1 MIRKDA
7 DMKMHRSHPNKQ
19 AGSMLL
25 EGLISILLF
34 SIGILA
40 IVGLQAA
47 SIKMVGD
54 AKYRS
59 DASLL
64 SDQLIGQ
71 MWSHAQ
77 GTPCTPGFA
86 GTGTPGLQQSDFSS
100 NPAGPLYTNWVNSV
114 NASLPGVSG
123 VTANQPTVTFT
134 TNALTCT
141 PSSIATITIYWNSP
155 NEPAQAHKHVV
166 VAEII

>member
-1 MIRKDA
+1 
-7 DMKMHRSHPNKQ
+7 MKIHQSHPNKQ
-19 AGSMLL
+19 TGSMLL

-64 SDQLIGQ
+64 ANQLIGQ
-71 MWSHAQ
+71 MWASDRTTTTLQ
-77 GTPCTPGFA
+77 GNFSSGPA
-86 GTGTPGLQQSDFSS
+86 GT
-100 NPAGPLYTNWVNSV
+100 LYTNWVNSV

-123 VTANQPTVTFT
+123 VAANQPIVALT
-134 TNALTCT
+134 TNTLTAR
-141 PSSIATITIYWNSP
+141 PSSIVTVTIYWNSP
-155 NEPAQAHKHVV
+155 NELAQAHKYIV

>member
-1 MIRKDA
+1 MNTPQ
-7 DMKMHRSHPNKQ
+7 SHPKKQ

-34 SIGILA
+34 SVGILA

-47 SIKMVGD
+47 SIKMVAD

-64 SDQLIGQ
+64 ADQLIGQ
-71 MWSHAQ
+71 MWASDRTTA
-77 GTPCTPGFA
+77 T
-86 GTGTPGLQQSDFSS
+86 LQANFSS
-100 NPAGPLYTNWVNSV
+100 PNGASYTNWLNSV
-114 NASLPGVSG
+114 YASSLPGIGASG
-123 VTANQPTVTFT
+123 VAPTVTFT
-134 TNALTCT
+134 TNTNT
-141 PSSIATITIYWNSP
+141 TVNSSIATITIYWSSP
-155 NEPAQAHKHVV
+155 NEPAQAHKHIV

>member
-1 MIRKDA
+1 ME
-7 DMKMHRSHPNKQ
+7 MHQSPPHKQ
-19 AGSMLL
+19 TGSMLL

-64 SDQLIGQ
+64 ADQLIGQ
-71 MWSHAQ
+71 MWASDRTAATLQ
-77 GTPCTPGFA
+77 GN
-86 GTGTPGLQQSDFSS
+86 FSS
-100 NPAGPLYTNWVNSV
+100 TPAGALYVNWASSV
-114 NASLPGVSG
+114 NATMPGVSG
-123 VTANQPTVTFT
+123 VAANQPTVVFT
-134 TNALTCT
+134 TNTLTTT

-155 NEPAQAHKHVV
+155 KEPPQAHKHVV
-166 VAEII
+166 IAEII

>member
-1 MIRKDA
+1 
-7 DMKMHRSHPNKQ
+7 
-19 AGSMLL
+19 MLL

-64 SDQLIGQ
+64 ADQLIGQ
-71 MWSHAQ
+71 MWVSDRTTATLQ
-77 GTPCTPGFA
+77 GN
-86 GTGTPGLQQSDFSS
+86 FSS
-100 NPAGPLYTNWVNSV
+100 TPAGIQYTNWVTSV
-114 NASLPGVSG
+114 NASSLPGVSG
-123 VTANQPTVTFT
+123 VAANQPTVAFT
-134 TNALTCT
+134 TNTLTAT

-155 NEPAQAHKHVV
+155 NEPAQAHKHIV

>member
-1 MIRKDA
+1 
-7 DMKMHRSHPNKQ
+7 MKTHPSHPNKQ
-19 AGSMLL
+19 TGSMLL

-40 IVGLQAA
+40 IVSLQAA

-64 SDQLIGQ
+64 ADQLIGQ
-71 MWSHAQ
+71 MWASDRTTTTLQ
-77 GTPCTPGFA
+77 GNFSSTPA
-86 GTGTPGLQQSDFSS
+86 GT
-100 NPAGPLYTNWVNSV
+100 LYTNWVNSV
-114 NASLPGVSG
+114 NAALPGVSG
-123 VTANQPTVTFT
+123 VAANQPTVVFT
-134 TNALTCT
+134 TNALTAS

-155 NEPAQAHKHVV
+155 NEPTKAHKHVV

>member
-7 DMKMHRSHPNKQ
+7 DMKVHQSHPKKQ

-40 IVGLQAA
+40 IVGLQAT

-64 SDQLIGQ
+64 SDQLIGR
-71 MWSHAQ
+71 MWASDRTIA
-77 GTPCTPGFA
+77 T
-86 GTGTPGLQQSDFSS
+86 LQANFSS
-100 NPAGPLYTNWVNSV
+100 TPAGGQYTNWVINSV
-114 NASLPGVSG
+114 NTSSLPGVAG
-123 VTANQPTVTFT
+123 VAANQPTVTFT
-134 TNALTCT
+134 TNATT
-141 PSSIATITIYWNSP
+141 VVNSSIATITIYWSSP

>member
-1 MIRKDA
+1 
-7 DMKMHRSHPNKQ
+7 MKAHQSHPKKQ

-40 IVGLQAA
+40 IVGLQAT

-64 SDQLIGQ
+64 ANQLIGQ
-71 MWSHAQ
+71 MWAGNRTTATLQANFSS
-77 GTPCTPGFA
+77 TPA
-86 GTGTPGLQQSDFSS
+86 GTQ
-100 NPAGPLYTNWVNSV
+100 YTNWLNSV
-114 NASLPGVSG
+114 NASSLPGVAG
-123 VTANQPTVTFT
+123 VALNQPIVTFT
-134 TNALTCT
+134 TNTT
-141 PSSIATITIYWNSP
+141 TVVNSSIATITIYWSSP
-155 NEPAQAHKHVV
+155 SEPAQAHKHVV

>member
-7 DMKMHRSHPNKQ
+7 DMKAQLSQPKKQ
-19 AGSMLL
+19 TGSMLL

-64 SDQLIGQ
+64 ANQLIGQ
-71 MWSHAQ
+71 MWASDR
-77 GTPCTPGFA
+77 TPG
-86 GTGTPGLQQSDFSS
+86 TLQTNFSS
-100 NPAGPLYTNWVNSV
+100 SPAGSLYTNWVNSV
-114 NASLPGVSG
+114 NAALPGVSG
-123 VTANQPTVTFT
+123 VVGNQPVVTVVPSTQT
-134 TNALTCT
+134 AA
-141 PSSIATITIYWNSP
+141 PSSIVTVTIYWNSP
-155 NEPAQAHKHVV
+155 NEPVQAHQYIVV
-166 VAEII
+166 SEII

>member
-1 MIRKDA
+1 M
-7 DMKMHRSHPNKQ
+7 Q

-64 SDQLIGQ
+64 ADQLIGQ
-71 MWSHAQ
+71 MWASNR
-77 GTPCTPGFA
+77 TP
-86 GTGTPGLQQSDFSS
+86 GTPGTPGTLQGDFTS
-100 NPAGPLYTNWVNSV
+100 NPAGTLYTNWVNSV

-123 VTANQPTVTFT
+123 VAANQPTVVVCST
-134 TNALTCT
+134 TGIPCNPALPNTAT
-141 PSSIATITIYWNSP
+141 PSSLATITIYWSSP

>member
-1 MIRKDA
+1 
-7 DMKMHRSHPNKQ
+7 
-19 AGSMLL
+19 MLL

-64 SDQLIGQ
+64 ADQLIGQ
-71 MWSHAQ
+71 MWASDRTIA
-77 GTPCTPGFA
+77 T
-86 GTGTPGLQQSDFSS
+86 LQANFSS
-100 NPAGPLYTNWVNSV
+100 TPAGSQYTNWVANSV
-114 NASLPGVSG
+114 NTSSLPGVAG
-123 VTANQPTVTFT
+123 VAANKPIVTFT
-134 TNALTCT
+134 TNTTTAVS
-141 PSSIATITIYWNSP
+141 SSIATITIYWNSP

>member
-7 DMKMHRSHPNKQ
+7 DMKTLQSHPNKQ

-25 EGLISILLF
+25 EGIISILLF

-64 SDQLIGQ
+64 SDRLIGQ

-77 GTPCTPGFA
+77 GTTCTPG
-86 GTGTPGLQQSDFSS
+86 TPGTPGLTQSDFTS

-123 VTANQPTVTFT
+123 VSASQPTVTFT
-134 TNALTCT
+134 TNATTCT
-141 PSSIATITIYWNSP
+141 PSSVATITIYWNSP
-155 NEPAQAHKHVV
+155 NEPAKAHQHVV

>member
-1 MIRKDA
+1 MIHKDA
-7 DMKMHRSHPNKQ
+7 DMKMHRSLPNKQ
-19 AGSMLL
+19 TGSMLL

-64 SDQLIGQ
+64 ADQLIGR
-71 MWSHAQ
+71 MWAGNLKPGS
-77 GTPCTPGFA
+77 PCTPSPCA
-86 GTGTPGLQQSDFSS
+86 PQSDFGS
-100 NPAGPLYTNWVNSV
+100 PGGTQYTNWLNSV
-114 NASLPGVSG
+114 YAALPGVSG
-123 VTANQPTVTFT
+123 VPANQPTVTFT
-134 TNALTCT
+134 TNILTAAPT
-141 PSSIATITIYWNSP
+141 SIATITIFWSSP
-155 NEPAQAHKHVV
+155 DELAKSPPISHKHTV

>member
-1 MIRKDA
+1 
-7 DMKMHRSHPNKQ
+7 MKAHQSQPKKQ

-25 EGLISILLF
+25 EALISILLF

-64 SDQLIGQ
+64 ANQLVGQ
-71 MWSHAQ
+71 MWASDR
-77 GTPCTPGFA
+77 TPATLLA
-86 GTGTPGLQQSDFSS
+86 NFSS
-100 NPAGPLYTNWVNSV
+100 NPAGSLYTNWVNSV
-114 NASLPGVSG
+114 NAALPGVSG
-123 VTANQPTVTFT
+123 VAASQPVVTIAASSFPTA
-134 TNALTCT
+134 A
-141 PSSIATITIYWNSP
+141 PSSVVTVTIYWNSP
-155 NEPAQAHKHVV
+155 NEPAKAHQYII

>member
-1 MIRKDA
+1 
-7 DMKMHRSHPNKQ
+7 MKLHQ
-19 AGSMLL
+19 ASNQVGSILL

-40 IVGLQAA
+40 IVGLQAT
-47 SIKMVGD
+47 SIKMVSD

-64 SDQLIGQ
+64 ADQLIGQ
-71 MWSHAQ
+71 MWGSDHTVATLQ
-77 GTPCTPGFA
+77 GN
-86 GTGTPGLQQSDFSS
+86 FSS
-100 NPAGPLYTNWVNSV
+100 NPAGSLYLNWTNSV

-123 VTANQPTVTFT
+123 VAANQPVVTFT
-134 TNALTCT
+134 TNTLTAT

-155 NEPAQAHKHVV
+155 NEPVQAHKHVV

>member
-7 DMKMHRSHPNKQ
+7 DMKMHQSHPNKQ

-64 SDQLIGQ
+64 TDQLIGQ
-71 MWSHAQ
+71 MWASDRTIA
-77 GTPCTPGFA
+77 T
-86 GTGTPGLQQSDFSS
+86 LQANFSS
-100 NPAGPLYTNWVNSV
+100 TPAGPQYTNWVIKSV
-114 NASLPGVSG
+114 NTSSLPGVAG
-123 VTANQPTVTFT
+123 VAANQPTVIFT
-134 TNALTCT
+134 TNTT
-141 PSSIATITIYWNSP
+141 TTVNSSIVTMTIYWNSP

>member
-1 MIRKDA
+1 MIHKDA
-7 DMKMHRSHPNKQ
+7 DMKTLQSYPNKQ

-64 SDQLIGQ
+64 ADQLIGQ
-71 MWSHAQ
+71 MWASDRSTTATLQ
-77 GTPCTPGFA
+77 GN
-86 GTGTPGLQQSDFSS
+86 FSS
-100 NPAGPLYTNWVNSV
+100 SPAGAQYANWVNSV
-114 NASLPGVSG
+114 NASMPGVAG
-123 VTANQPTVTFT
+123 VAANQPTVAFT
-134 TNALTCT
+134 TNTT
-141 PSSIATITIYWNSP
+141 TTVNSSIATITIYWNSP

>member
-1 MIRKDA
+1 MIRKGA
-7 DMKMHRSHPNKQ
+7 DMKIHHSHPDKQ
-19 AGSMLL
+19 TGSMLL

-64 SDQLIGQ
+64 ADQLVGQ
-71 MWSHAQ
+71 MWASDRATATLQ
-77 GTPCTPGFA
+77 GNFT
-86 GTGTPGLQQSDFSS
+86 S
-100 NPAGPLYTNWVNSV
+100 NPAGTLYTNWVKSV
-114 NASLPGVSG
+114 NVSLPGVSG
-123 VTANQPTVTFT
+123 VAANQPIVAFT
-134 TNALTCT
+134 TNTLTAT
-141 PSSIATITIYWNSP
+141 PSSIVTVTIYWNSP
-155 NEPAQAHKHVV
+155 NEPAQAHQHVV